1 MRIEDYAIIGDT
13 ETAALVG
20 RNGSIDWLCFP
31 RFDSRACFAALLG
44 TRENGRWLIA
54 PRGEVCSTRRC
65 YRSDSLVLEQE
76 FRTEEGIARII
87 DCMPVRGHRPE
98 LVRVVQ
104 GVTGCVPMR
113 TELLVRYDYGN
124 VVPWAHR
131 LDGRLHFVSGPD
143 ALVLASPIELHGEH
157 MASVAEFEVSAGD
170 QVPFVLTWYP
180 SYREPPRS
188 SDVLEAV
195 AATEAWWCDWASRC
209 TLGGPDRDAVVR
221 SLITLK
227 ALTYA
232 PSGGLV
238 AAATTSLP
246 ESLGGSRNWDYRCC
260 WLRDATFTLECMVQA
275 GYRDEARAWRDWLL
289 RAAAGDPEKLQIMY
303 GIAGERRLDERTLDW
318 LGGYEGSQPIRVGN
332 AAAGQLQLDVYGETI
347 DMLHQA
353 RRAGLRPNPAFWDFE
368 RSIFDWLEK
377 HWSEPDEGLWEV
389 RAERQH
395 FTHSKVMTWVAFDRA
410 VKGIERFGFEGP
422 VERWRS
428 IRDRIHAD
436 VCARGFHP
444 SIGSFT
450 QTYGS
455 DSLDASVLLIPI
467 VGFLPPSDPRVL
479 GTIRAIER
487 DLVENGFVLRY
498 RTNTDGNIDGLCG
511 REGAFLACSF
521 WLVDALVLAG
531 RRDDARRL
539 FDRVL
544 AIRNDVGLLSEEYD
558 IRARRLVGNFPQAFS
573 HVGLVNS
580 ARNLMEKHGPA
591 ATRRST

>member
-20 RNGSIDWLCFP
+20 RTGSIDWLCFP

-54 PRGEVCSTRRC
+54 PRGEVRSSRRS
-65 YRSDSLVLEQE
+65 YRSDSLVLEHE
-76 FRTEEGIARII
+76 FRTEEGVARII

-98 LVRVVQ
+98 IVRVVQ
-104 GVTGCVPMR
+104 GVRGRVPMR

-131 LDGRLHFVSGPD
+131 LDGRLHLVSGPD
-143 ALVLASPIELHGEH
+143 ALVLASPIELHGEQ

-170 QVPFVLTWYP
+170 QVPFALTWYP
-180 SYREPPRS
+180 SYREPPGS

-238 AAATTSLP
+238 AAPTTSLP

-289 RAAAGDPEKLQIMY
+289 RAAAGAPEKLQIMY
-303 GIAGERRLDERTLDW
+303 GIAGERRLDEQTLEW
-318 LGGYEGSQPIRVGN
+318 LGGYEGSQPVRVGN

-353 RRAGLRPNPAFWDFE
+353 RRAGLRPNPAFWNFE
-368 RSIFDWLEK
+368 RSIFEWLEE
-377 HWSEPDEGLWEV
+377 HWSDPDEGLWEV

-410 VKGIERFGFEGP
+410 VKGVERFGFEGP
-422 VERWRS
+422 VERWRG

-444 SIGSFT
+444 TVGSFT

-467 VGFLPPSDPRVL
+467 VGFLPPNDPRVL

-487 DLVENGFVLRY
+487 DLVEDGFVLRY
-498 RTNTDGNIDGLCG
+498 RTKPDGNVDGLRG

-531 RRDDARRL
+531 RRDDARNL
-539 FDRVL
+539 FERVL

-558 IRARRLVGNFPQAFS
+558 SGSRRLVGNFPQAFS

-580 ARNLMEKHGPA
+580 ARNLVEKHGPA
-591 ATRRST
+591 ARRRNT